1 MITKINKIVSGGLLC
16 CGIAVALTACTDT
29 WDDHYD
35 SLGGGENGVHE
46 GTIWSAIKS
55 NPNMSNFA
63 TLIEGCDY
71 VDRLNG
77 SQVFTV
83 FVPTNDDFS
92 AAEAEALIAEYKAQ
106 ADSVLPENNTVVKEF
121 IQNHMALYNRSFTN
135 MRTDTLVLMNGKYAV
150 MSPDTTINGV
160 KMTQINQL
168 YSNGVLFTMDKQMKF
183 QPNVFEAFRKDHDYD
198 SIYSFLYNSHYYYK
212 VFQPSQSVAGSI
224 VNGKTQYLDSVFTQ
238 RNELYSYVGLI
249 NSEDSDYI
257 MVAPTNEVWDKLIQE
272 YQPYFDYPEKLTDR
286 DSMAYTNARLA
297 IVEGTTFSRTFNSD
311 AALQDSAMSTSCIR
325 SYISRKSSWGGVPFE
340 YYQYYM
346 PKAAKGALNQ
356 TETMQCSN
364 GEVRKAKEWNIDKRM
379 SFHTYRIADNYD
391 LKEVKKDYDNSI
403 KDSIDAVSHVNGSV
417 TADNKQFYN
426 KVWGNTFM
434 TFESQV
440 ATNNHWMTY
449 TLPGVLSNIG
459 YDIFLVYVPALAADT
474 TATDEQRLPT
484 KFKAKVIAPGL
495 STDGVALDY
504 NDHHY
509 FIEKSSAYQPE
520 PDSICYVQLASD
532 FKFPKCTYGVGDE
545 SMKAYLRIESSVSNN
560 ELRKKSFIRTM
571 RINCILV
578 VPHGSLEV
586 VDELPATVGTG
597 NKMTKIPAS
606 AQGQPGVL
614 LYPHGQY
621 DDRDYKAWYM
631 QR

>member
-1 MITKINKIVSGGLLC
+1 MITKNLLYNKVIGL
-16 CGIAVALTACTDT
+16 AVATLTFVSCTDT
-29 WDDHYD
+29 WDDHYE

-55 NPNMSNFA
+55 NPNMTNFA
-63 TLIEGCDY
+63 RVIEGCDY

-83 FVPTNDDFS
+83 FAPTDNDFTS
-92 AAEAEALIAEYKAQ
+92 AEAEALIAEYKAQ
-106 ADSVLPENNTVVKEF
+106 AETVLPENNTVIKEF
-121 IQNHMALYNRSFTN
+121 IQNHMALYNHSFTN
-135 MRTDTLVLMNGKYAV
+135 MHIDTLVLMNGKYAV
-150 MSPDTTINGV
+150 VNPDTTINGV
-160 KMTQINQL
+160 KMTNINQL
-168 YSNGVLFTMDKQMKF
+168 YSNGVLFTMDKKLAF
-183 QPNVFEAFRKDHDYD
+183 EPNVFEAFRKDQDYD

-257 MVAPTNEVWDKLIQE
+257 MVAPTNAVWKQLIDE
-272 YQPYFDYPEKLTDR
+272 YQTYFDYPEKLTDR

-297 IVEGTTFSRTFNSD
+297 IMEGTTFSRTFNTD

-325 SYISRKSSWGGVPFE
+325 SYTSRLSAWGGVPFE
-340 YYQYYM
+340 YNQYYM

-356 TETMQCSN
+356 TEIMKCSN
-364 GEVRKAKEWNIDKRM
+364 GEVRKATEWNIDKRM

-391 LKEVKKDYDNSI
+391 LKEVKKDYDNNS
-403 KDSIDAVSHVNGSV
+403 KDSIDAVSHVVDYV
-417 TADNKQFYN
+417 TADNKAFYN
-426 KVWGNTFM
+426 KVWNNSFL
-434 TFESQV
+434 TFESKV
-440 ATNNHWMTY
+440 ATSNHWMTY
-449 TLPGVLSNIG
+449 TIPGVLSNIG
-459 YDIFLVYVPALAADT
+459 YDIYLVYVPALAADT
-474 TATDEQRLPT
+474 TATGEQRLPT
-484 KFKAKVIAPGL
+484 KFKARLISPGL
-495 STDGVALDY
+495 PSDGESLENKD
-504 NDHHY
+504 DPY
-509 FIEKSSAYQPE
+509 FQTKGSAYEPA
-520 PDSICYVQLASD
+520 PDSICYVKLAND
-532 FKFPKCTYGVGDE
+532 FKFPKATVGVGDE
-545 SMKAYLRIESSVSNN
+545 SMKTYLRIDSSVSNN
-560 ELRKKSFIRTM
+560 ELRKKSHTRTM

-578 VPHGSLEV
+578 VPHGSLEL
-586 VDELPATVGTG
+586 VDQLPATVGTG
-597 NKMTKIPAS
+597 SKMTKIPAS

>member
-1 MITKINKIVSGGLLC
+1 MITKNLLYNKVIGL
-16 CGIAVALTACTDT
+16 AVATLTFVACTDT
-29 WDDHYD
+29 WDDHYE
-35 SLGGGENGVHE
+35 SLGGGENGVHD

-106 ADSVLPENNTVVKEF
+106 ADSVLPENNTVIKEF
-121 IQNHMALYNRSFTN
+121 IQNHMALYNHSFTN
-135 MRTDTLVLMNGKYAV
+135 MHTDTLVLMNGKYAV
-150 MSPDTTINGV
+150 VNPDTTINGV
-160 KMTQINQL
+160 KMTDINQL
-168 YSNGVLFTMDKQMKF
+168 YSNGVLFTMDKKMEF
-183 QPNVFEAFRKDHDYD
+183 FPNVFEAFRKDHDYD
-198 SIYSFLYNSHYYYK
+198 SIYSFMYNSHFYYK

-257 MVAPTNEVWDKLIQE
+257 MVAPTNAVWKQLIDE
-272 YQPYFDYPEKLTDR
+272 YQTYFDYPAKLTDR

-297 IVEGTTFSRTFNSD
+297 IMEGTTFSRTFNTD

-325 SYISRKSSWGGVPFE
+325 SYTSRLSAWGGVPFE
-340 YYQYYM
+340 YDQYYM

-356 TETMQCSN
+356 TEIMQCSN
-364 GEVRKAKEWNIDKRM
+364 GEVRKATEWNIDKRM
-379 SFHTYRIADNYD
+379 TFHTYRIADTYD
-391 LKEVKKDYDNSI
+391 LKEVKKDFDNSK
-403 KDSIDAVSHVNGSV
+403 KDSIDAVSHVVDYV
-417 TADNKQFYN
+417 TADNKNFYN
-426 KVWGNTFM
+426 KVWNNTFL

-440 ATNNHWMTY
+440 ATANYWATY
-449 TLPGVLSNIG
+449 TIPGVLSNIG
-459 YDIFLVYVPALAADT
+459 YDIYLVYVPALAADT
-474 TATDEQRLPT
+474 TATPEQRLPT
-484 KFKAKVIAPGL
+484 KFKAQLIAPGL
-495 STDGVALDY
+495 ATGGQYLQNTADPYYQSKG
-504 NDHHY
+504 
-509 FIEKSSAYQPE
+509 SAYQPN
-520 PDSICYVQLASD
+520 PDSICYVKLAD
-532 FKFPKCTYGVGDE
+532 NFEFPKATVGVGDE
-545 SMKAYLRIESSVSNN
+545 SMKAYLRIESSVTNN
-560 ELRKKSFIRTM
+560 ELRKKSHTRTM
-571 RINCILV
+571 RVNCILV
-578 VPHGSLEV
+578 VPHGSLEL
-586 VDELPATVGTG
+586 VDALPATVGTG

-621 DDRDYKAWYM
+621 DDRDYKAWYK

>member
-1 MITKINKIVSGGLLC
+1 MITKNLLYNKVIGL
-16 CGIAVALTACTDT
+16 AVATLTFVACTDT

-63 TLIEGCDY
+63 KLIEGCDY

-92 AAEAEALIAEYKAQ
+92 AAEADALIAEYKAQ
-106 ADSVLPENNTVVKEF
+106 AEKVLPENNTVVKEF
-121 IQNHMALYNRSFTN
+121 IQNHMALYNHSFTN
-135 MRTDTLVLMNGKYAV
+135 MRTDTMVLMNGKYAIV
-150 MSPDTTINGV
+150 NPDTTINGV
-160 KMTQINQL
+160 KMTNINQL
-168 YSNGVLFTMDKQMKF
+168 YSNGVLFTMDKKLEF
-183 QPNVFEAFRKDHDYD
+183 EPNVFEAFRKDADYD
-198 SIYSFLYNSHYYYK
+198 SIRSFMYNSHFYYK

-224 VNGKTQYLDSVFTQ
+224 VNGKTQYLDSVFAQ

-249 NSEDSDYI
+249 NSEDSDYV
-257 MVAPTNEVWDKLIQE
+257 MVAPTNAVWKQLIEE
-272 YQPYFDYPEKLTDR
+272 YQPYFDYPEKLQDR

-297 IVEGTTFSRTFNSD
+297 IVEGTTFSRTFNTDQS
-311 AALQDSAMSTSCIR
+311 LNDSAMSTNCTR
-325 SYISRKSSWGGVPFE
+325 SYTSRKSIWGGVPFE

-356 TETMQCSN
+356 TEIMHCSN
-364 GEVRKAKEWNIDKRM
+364 GEVRKATEWNIDKRM
-379 SFHTYRIADNYD
+379 TFHSFRLVDNYD
-391 LKEVKKDYDNSI
+391 LKEVKKDYDNST
-403 KDSIDAVSHVNGSV
+403 KDSIDAVSHVIDYV

-426 KVWGNTFM
+426 KVWNNSFT

-440 ATNNHWMTY
+440 ATSNHWMTY
-449 TLPGVLSNIG
+449 TIPGILSNIS
-459 YDIFLVYVPALAADT
+459 YDIYLVYVPALAADT
-474 TATDEQRLPT
+474 TATPEQRLPT
-484 KFKAKVIAPGL
+484 KFKAKLISPGL
-495 STDGVALDY
+495 PSDGLDLQ
-504 NDHHY
+504 NTADPY
-509 FIEKSSAYQPE
+509 FQSKGSAYQPD
-520 PDSICYVQLASD
+520 PDSICYVKLADD
-532 FKFPKCTYGVGDE
+532 FTFPKATYGVGDE
-545 SMKAYLRIESSVSNN
+545 TMKTYLRIDSSVSNN
-560 ELRKKSFIRTM
+560 ELRKKTHTRTM

-578 VPHGSLEV
+578 VPHGSIEL
-586 VDELPATVGTG
+586 VDALPATVGTG
-597 NKMTKIPAS
+597 NKMTKISAS

>member
-1 MITKINKIVSGGLLC
+1 MITKNLLYNKVIGL
-16 CGIAVALTACTDT
+16 AVATLTFVSCTDT
-29 WDDHYD
+29 WDDHYE

-55 NPNMSNFA
+55 NPNMTNFA
-63 TLIEGCDY
+63 RVIEGCDY

-83 FVPTNDDFS
+83 FAPTDNDFTS
-92 AAEAEALIAEYKAQ
+92 AEAEALIAEYKAQ
-106 ADSVLPENNTVVKEF
+106 AETVLPENNTVIKEF
-121 IQNHMALYNRSFTN
+121 IQNHMALYNHSFTN
-135 MRTDTLVLMNGKYAV
+135 MHIDTLVLMNGKYAV
-150 MSPDTTINGV
+150 VNPDTTINGV
-160 KMTQINQL
+160 KMTDVNQL
-168 YSNGVLFTMDKQMKF
+168 YSNGVLFTMNKKLDF
-183 QPNVFEAFRKDHDYD
+183 QPNVFESFRKDQDYD

-257 MVAPTNEVWDKLIQE
+257 MVAPTNAVWKQLIDE
-272 YQPYFDYPEKLTDR
+272 YQTYFDYPEKLTDR
-286 DSMAYTNARLA
+286 DSMAYTQARLA
-297 IVEGTTFSRTFNSD
+297 IVEGTTFSRTFNTD
-311 AALQDSAMSTSCIR
+311 AALQDSAMSTNCVR
-325 SYISRKSSWGGVPFE
+325 SYTSRLSAWGGVPFE

-356 TETMQCSN
+356 TEIMKCSN
-364 GEVRKAKEWNIDKRM
+364 GEVRKATEWNIDKRM

-391 LKEVKKDYDNSI
+391 LKEVKKDYDNSS
-403 KDSIDAVSHVNGSV
+403 KDSMDAVSHVVDYV
-417 TADNKQFYN
+417 TADNKAFYN
-426 KVWGNTFM
+426 KVWNNSFL
-434 TFESQV
+434 TFESKV
-440 ATNNHWMTY
+440 ATSNHWMTY
-449 TLPGVLSNIG
+449 TIPGVLSNIG
-459 YDIFLVYVPALAADT
+459 YDIYLVYVPALAADT
-474 TATDEQRLPT
+474 TATGEQRLPT
-484 KFKAKVIAPGL
+484 KFKARLISPGL
-495 STDGVALDY
+495 PSDGELLENKEDP
-504 NDHHY
+504 Y
-509 FIEKSSAYQPE
+509 FQTKGSAYEPA
-520 PDSICYVQLASD
+520 PDSICYVKLAND
-532 FKFPKCTYGVGDE
+532 FKFPKATVGVGDE
-545 SMKAYLRIESSVSNN
+545 SMKTYLRIDSSVSNN
-560 ELRKKSFIRTM
+560 ELRKKSHTRTM

-578 VPHGSLEV
+578 VPHGSLEL

-597 NKMTKIPAS
+597 SKMTKIPAS